1 MTITV
6 WRVLCVVSAVL
17 FVAGLVLLL
26 LTRLLKNKYYHV
38 FTADEL
44 MTQNKLANGKNSVYF
59 TSGETKNYINKYAIC
74 KTEFDKYL
82 VCKFVKKFA
91 YLRYFVLE
99 YSAHG
104 RVVKVQ
110 QVDEYDTGANSRI
123 ITLHRRCAKVNVVI
137 GTADDVEINS
147 DVIRPLSR
155 KRIRLFALL
164 KSFTLFAF
172 LFAAR
177 HIVLEIMSKIS
188 GPYQGL
194 VGYYLQ
200 DTLNYISIGVCL
212 IIGLLSYG
220 ITVLCFR
227 RKNVKALNGGVVE
240 YEFV

>member
-6 WRVLCVVSAVL
+6 WRVLCVASAVL
-17 FVAGLVLLL
+17 FVAGLLLL
-26 LTRLLKNKYYHV
+26 LFTRLLKNKYYHV
-38 FTADEL
+38 YTADEL
-44 MTQNKLANGKNSVYF
+44 MTKSKMTNGKNSVYF

-74 KTEFDKYL
+74 KTEFDRYL
-82 VCKFVKKFA
+82 VCKFVKKFS
-91 YLRYFVLE
+91 YVKYFVLE

-104 RVVKVQ
+104 RVIGVQ
-110 QVDEYDTGANSRI
+110 QIDECDTGLNSKI
-123 ITLHRRCAKVNVVI
+123 ITLHKRCAKVNVVI

-155 KRIRLFALL
+155 KRIRVFALI

-172 LFAAR
+172 LFAVR
-177 HIVLEIMSKIS
+177 HIILEVLCKGM
-188 GPYQGL
+188 L
-194 VGYYLQ
+194 GYYLQ
-200 DTLNYISIGVCL
+200 DMLNYISIGVCFL
-212 IIGLLSYG
+212 IGLISYG